1 MGVWETF
8 KYLPELLKEAAQ
20 SRLGALCLMCL
31 ILAGLALVF
40 FRNSPVWAKLVVFLF
55 LLTGTVEFGY
65 VTLHPEF
72 KSQGMDATHESQGMD
87 PTKKLP
93 VQAGI
98 ETIRVAHES
107 QRKNPTHKSP
117 VQARTEAIRV
127 AHESQGMK
135 GSDDVGNIP
144 TKLNSECPES
154 TIYDWSKSPPES
166 RIERRCS

>member
-1 MGVWETF
+1 MGNI
-8 KYLPELLKEAAQ
+8 Q
-20 SRLGALCLMCL
+20 ISSRIIKRSGTKPTWCSLFNVSDSRRTCSC
-31 ILAGLALVF
+31 F